1 MNIAVTT
8 PTGNIGSV
16 IARRLLDEGADVTLL
31 VRDPAKVQE
40 LVDRG
45 AEVRQG
51 ELQDRDFVAEATA
64 GVDAL
69 FWLSPPTVVENFL
82 ETQRSYGEAGAAA
95 ARINAIP
102 RVVHLSSVG
111 AQHPS
116 GNGPVSGLHH
126 IENLFDDAAPNVTH
140 LRAGYFME
148 NFLYHVDAI
157 KGMGSVFMTV
167 DPEVRLPMVAT
178 RDIGEVAARRLLD
191 DGWTGHQRIGVHGP
205 ADLNHIEAAEALS
218 EALGRNIDYV
228 QVTPEQA
235 HEALSSMGL
244 PDGAIAAMLELY
256 DGMSEGRMESAE
268 PRTAETTTPTT
279 LTEWA
284 SEVLRPAVES

>member
-1 MNIAVTT
+1 MKIAVTT
-8 PTGNIGSV
+8 PTGNIGNV
-16 IARRLLDEGADVTLL
+16 VARRLLEEGADVTLL
-31 VRDPAKVQE
+31 VRDPAKVQD
-40 LVDRG
+40 LADLG

-51 ELQDRDFVAEATA
+51 DLQDPDFVTEATA

-69 FWLSPPTVVENFL
+69 FWLSPPTFVENFL
-82 ETQRSYGEAGAAA
+82 ETQLSYGEAGAAA
-95 ARINAIP
+95 ARANAIP

-178 RDIGEVAARRLLD
+178 RDIGEVAAGRLLD

-205 ADLNHIEAAEALS
+205 TDLNHLEAAEALS

-256 DGMSEGRMESAE
+256 DGMSAGRMESAE
-268 PRTAETTTPTT
+268 PRTADTTTPTT